1 MITAKSIETGS
12 WKGRLDLPIYRLG
25 SAARYARTNVQRVSY
40 WHRGAGGLR
49 HVTLKRSHEVL
60 LLSYLELIEVAFV
73 ATMRE
78 LGISLTKIRRTR
90 EYAAKELS
98 SRHPFAEYDWKTN
111 GVHLLLGL
119 KQVDEDAHF
128 DNAIVGNQY
137 GQIGWHQLLDER
149 FSEFDYEDGL
159 VLTWHPRG
167 RDNCVTIDPR
177 VSFGSPTAGGIATWA
192 IKDRYEAGEPLA
204 DISDDFRLEED
215 QVKDALHFEGL
226 RLSV

>member
-1 MITAKSIETGS
+1 MITAKSIETSS

-25 SAARYARTNVQRVSY
+25 SAAQYARTNVQRVSY
-40 WHRGAGGLR
+40 WHRGAGR
-49 HVTLKRSHEVL
+49 QRNVTLKRSHEVL

-149 FSEFDYEDGL
+149 F
-159 VLTWHPRG
+159 
-167 RDNCVTIDPR
+167 CR
-177 VSFGSPTAGGIATWA
+177 V
-192 IKDRYEAGEPLA
+192 
-204 DISDDFRLEED
+204 
-215 QVKDALHFEGL
+215 
-226 RLSV
+226 